1 LIFLLQM
8 YKIFFYEKWQGALH
22 KLIVCCQ
29 HLLLLLV
36 TPYVCMYKTAV
47 KFQRLKSG
55 KMESAEILL
64 NSSHFCQ
71 VCSVNTW

>member
-1 LIFLLQM
+1 M

-22 KLIVCCQ
+22 KLIVCC

-64 NSSHFCQ
+64 NSSHYCQ
-71 VCSVNTW
+71 VCSVNTTCLT